1 MLASFPVHSGSPALR
16 SRLGRRGKECRRIRA
31 GRAERI
37 ITERSGI
44 GRVRCLE
51 HNKQQ
56 RKPMDLAMRLSWMTL
71 NGEVLGEKRARL
83 PRVQGGWVEGG
94 SNIVQVRRERA
105 GYSWKVSARL

>member
-1 MLASFPVHSGSPALR
+1 MLASFLEHFGSPAEEQAGEER
-16 SRLGRRGKECRRIRA
+16 KKDCRRIRA

-37 ITERSGI
+37 IMERSEI

-51 HNKQQ
+51 HKQQ

-71 NGEVLGEKRARL
+71 NGEILVEKRARL

-94 SNIVQVRRERA
+94 SNIVQIRRERA
-105 GYSWKVSARL
+105 GYSWKVRARL